1 MALELKQSLRL
12 AQQLVMTPQLQQA
25 IKLLQLSRMELAEVI
40 NQEMLENPVLEE
52 LGEEEP
58 VQPLTD
64 EGEGI
69 EPSKTE
75 DTYEDLDWE
84 KFFDLYDTSEY
95 GWRGQAERDEVPSL
109 ETTLTKSI
117 TLQEHMTWQL
127 RLSNFTLEEEKTA
140 AQIIGNLDDDGYLKQ
155 PLSFIA
161 QETGVSEDEVEQV
174 LKKVQE
180 FDPAGVAA
188 RDLRE
193 CLLLQLEQWGIKESL
208 PRCLVLRH
216 LEDIEK
222 KDYRK
227 IARAENVSIEQIKDA
242 VRILSELE
250 PKPGRPFGEI
260 REQYITPDIY
270 VYKVGDEYVIVLN
283 QDGLPKLRVSSYYRQ
298 ILQAETDSSA
308 MARDY
313 IQDKLRSALW
323 LIRSIH
329 QRQRTIYR
337 VMESI
342 VKFQMDFFDK
352 GVGYLKPL
360 VLRDVAEDIDMHE
373 STVSRVTTNKYVHTP
388 QGIFSV
394 KFFFNSRINRLE
406 GDEAVAAESVKDRI
420 RQIIAREAPDKPY
433 SDQEIVHQLR
443 EYNIDIARRTVTKYR
458 EQMGILASS
467 RRKRV

>member
-52 LGEEEP
+52 IGEEEP
-58 VQPLTD
+58 IQTLTD

-84 KFFDLYDTSEY
+84 KFFDLYDTREY
-95 GWRGQAERDEVPSL
+95 GGRTRGDREDAPSL

-117 TLQEHMTWQL
+117 TLQEHLIWQL
-127 RLSNFTLEEEKTA
+127 RLSNFSLEEERVA
-140 AQIIGNLDDDGYLKQ
+140 VQIIGNIDDNGYLKQ

-161 QETGVSEDEVEQV
+161 QETGVSENEVEQT
-174 LKKVQE
+174 LKRVQE

-193 CLLLQLEQWGIKESL
+193 CLLLQLEQWGIRETL

-216 LEDIEK
+216 LEGLEK

-227 IARAENVSIEQIKDA
+227 IARAENASVEQVKEA
-242 VRILSELE
+242 VRILAELE

-270 VYKVGDEYVIVLN
+270 IYKVGEEYVIVLN
-283 QDGLPKLRVSSYYRQ
+283 QDGLPRLRVSSYYWK
-298 ILQAETDSSA
+298 ILQAEADSSV

-329 QRQRTIYR
+329 QRQRTVYR

-342 VKFQMDFFDK
+342 VKFQRDFLDK

-394 KFFFNSRINRLE
+394 KFFFNSGINRLE

-420 RQIIAREAPDKPY
+420 RQIIAREPQDKPY
-433 SDQEIVHQLR
+433 SDQEIVRQLR

-458 EQMGILASS
+458 EQMSILASS
-467 RRKRV
+467 RRKQV